1 MDMTRPSAQLLLSAY
16 AQGIFPMA
24 HPEEE
29 GRIYWYAP
37 DPRAILPLDGMR
49 ISRRFRQTIRKK
61 PYEIRVNSDFK
72 GVIEACAQPRPGQ
85 PQTWISEGI
94 ASVYSELHELGF
106 AHSVEAWEG
115 DRLVGGLYGVS
126 LGGLFA
132 GESMFHRATDASKI
146 CLAFLVERLN
156 ERGFSLLDV
165 QFTTGHLERLGAIEI
180 SREEYEQRL
189 AYALTLD
196 CSFA

>member
-37 DPRAILPLDGMR
+37 DPRAILPLDGMH
-49 ISRRFRQTIRKK
+49 ISRRFRQTLRKK
-61 PYEIRVNSDFK
+61 PFEVRFNTDFE
-72 GVIEACAQPRPGQ
+72 GVIEACAEPRPGQ

-94 ASVYSELHELGF
+94 KEVYTELHRLGF
-106 AHSVEAWEG
+106 AHCVEAWEG
-115 DRLVGGLYGVS
+115 ERLVGGLYGVA

-146 CLAFLVERLN
+146 CLVHLVERLN
-156 ERGFSLLDV
+156 ARGFSLLDV
-165 QFTTGHLERLGAIEI
+165 QFQTSHLARMGVIEI
-180 SREEYEQRL
+180 PREDYEARL
-189 AYALTLD
+189 VEALKLD
-196 CSFA
+196 CTFD

>member
-1 MDMTRPSAQLLLSAY
+1 MDLTRPSAQLLLSAY

-29 GRIYWYAP
+29 GRVYWYAP
-37 DPRAILPLDGMR
+37 DPRAILPLDGLR
-49 ISRRFRQTIRKK
+49 ISRRFRQTLRKK
-61 PYEIRVNSDFK
+61 PYEIRFNTDFE
-72 GVIEACAQPRPGQ
+72 GVIEACAEPRPDQ

-94 ASVYSELHELGF
+94 KEVYTELHHLGF

-115 DRLVGGLYGVS
+115 ERLVGGLYGVA

-146 CLAFLVERLN
+146 CLVHLVERLKA
-156 ERGFSLLDV
+156 RGFSLLDV
-165 QFTTGHLERLGAIEI
+165 QFQTSHLERFGVIEI
-180 SREEYEQRL
+180 SREAYEAQL
-189 AYALTLD
+189 SKALTLD
-196 CSFA
+196 CAFA